1 MQKFLELSKQINWI
15 SCKNC
20 NGLGKKSQG
29 VSKKKQLRYEASLPQ
44 SKKNKNDNTI
54 PNKPK
59 SSMQICTTCL
69 GSGLT
74 QTEEFPQTNKNYPH
88 IAIVGAGIGGI
99 ALALACLHRQ
109 IPFTLFERD
118 RAFNDRSQGY
128 GLTLQQASKELKK
141 FGITTLDEGIVSTLH
156 LAHTI

>member
-1 MQKFLELSKQINWI
+1 
-15 SCKNC
+15 
-20 NGLGKKSQG
+20 
-29 VSKKKQLRYEASLPQ
+29 
-44 SKKNKNDNTI
+44 
-54 PNKPK
+54 
-59 SSMQICTTCL
+59 MQICTTCL
-69 GSGLT
+69 GTGLT
-74 QTEEFPQTNKNYPH
+74 QTEELPLPNENDYPH

-141 FGITTLDEGIVSTLH
+141 FGITTLDEGNVTTLH
-156 LAHTI
+156 